1 MQWIGYSPE
10 ERMEIFRML
19 ESKNFA
25 GLDLVQLHLR
35 IAENPVDNWIY
46 DLPVT
51 ELEYAVSRLG
61 SNLEVFPFGAFTE
74 EAIKTLLD
82 LGIRQYATDEPTRF
96 CRILNKL
103 R

>member
-1 MQWIGYSPE
+1 
-10 ERMEIFRML
+10 MEIFRML

-35 IAENPVDNWIY
+35 IAENPVGNWIY
-46 DLPVT
+46 DLPVA
-51 ELEYAVSRLG
+51 ELEYAVSRRG
-61 SNLEVFPFGAFTE
+61 SNLEVVPFGAFTE